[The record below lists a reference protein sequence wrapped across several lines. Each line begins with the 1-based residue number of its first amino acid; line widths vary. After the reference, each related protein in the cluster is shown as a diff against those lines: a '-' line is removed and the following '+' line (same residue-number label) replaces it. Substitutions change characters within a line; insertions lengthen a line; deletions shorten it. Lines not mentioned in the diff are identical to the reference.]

1 MTRKRVALINPRVE
15 PRQHIPINLLT
26 LAGFVDDI
34 CDVRVFDPEID
45 DKSLADIKDFQPDL
59 LGFTAMT
66 QTFARAKELVQ
77 ILRKDLP
84 DRRYIMGGIHPTVLP
99 DVVLQESGVDAV
111 VVGEGEY
118 TLKELIEDRP
128 PETIQGLHYAGHANP
143 TRPLIANL
151 DELPLPAYHRMPDFE
166 KYMIPPGTIRGTW
179 QKRGTIALMSARGCP
194 ARCIFCNSHIMFG
207 RKIRR
212 RSVSNMIS
220 EIELILRNYGRTS
233 FWFADDTFTLQKE
246 WVRDFCER
254 ASRLSIT
261 WGCQVR
267 SDTVSDEMVDFLKL
281 GGCAQVDIGVES
293 GSDRVLKL
301 LQKGTTRERH
311 LKAFEI
317 LRRKKLRAMGTF
329 IIGTPGETREDVML
343 TKSLVQEAK
352 PAFALFFF
360 MMPYPGSA
368 VYEMAEQHN
377 LWLHK
382 DYTKLG
388 VQDCPM
394 IADQLTAEEQIKLR
408 NDLISVTKWR
418 NMASFLSLQFMWG
431 LLSMLSVRRVAIFL
445 KTLGAKRNIYDAM
458 FAFVQDFRLNY
469 FRKHQRPDAASASPA
484 P

>member
-1 MTRKRVALINPRVE
+1 MTKKRVALINPRVE

-45 DKSLADIKDFQPDL
+45 DRNLTEIKDFQPDL
-59 LGFTAMT
+59 LGVTAMT
-66 QTFARAKELVQ
+66 QTFARAKEIVQ
-77 ILRKDLP
+77 LLRKDLP

-99 DVVLQESGVDAV
+99 KVVLEESGVDAV

-118 TLKELIEDRP
+118 ALKEIIEDCA

-143 TRPLIANL
+143 PREMIPDL
-151 DELPLPAYHRMPDFE
+151 DVLPLPAYHRMPDFE

-179 QKRGTIALMSARGCP
+179 QKRGTIALMSTRGCP

-207 RKIRR
+207 RKVRR
-212 RSVSNMIS
+212 RSVNNVIS
-220 EIELILRNYGRTS
+220 EIELILKNYGRTS

-246 WVRDFCER
+246 WVREFCER
-254 ASRLSIT
+254 ASKLNIT

-267 SDTVSDEMVDFLKL
+267 SDTVSDEMVDLLKL

-301 LQKGTTRERH
+301 LQKGATREKH

-317 LRRKKLRAMGTF
+317 LRRKNLRAMGTF

-343 TKSLVQEAK
+343 TKSLVLEAK

-368 VYEMAEQHN
+368 VFEMAEKDN

-382 DYTKLG
+382 DCHKR
-388 VQDCPM
+388 VKS
-394 IADQLTAEEQIKLR
+394 IAPL
-408 NDLISVTKWR
+408 LI
-418 NMASFLSLQFMWG
+418 ASFIDSSTRDFLAKPLNS
-431 LLSMLSVRRVAIFL
+431 SVR
-445 KTLGAKRNIYDAM
+445 
-458 FAFVQDFRLNY
+458 
-469 FRKHQRPDAASASPA
+469 SSPA
-484 P
+484 IREACSWRIFSGKRLYVTFVGVIDISIDNPSLVGPLWA